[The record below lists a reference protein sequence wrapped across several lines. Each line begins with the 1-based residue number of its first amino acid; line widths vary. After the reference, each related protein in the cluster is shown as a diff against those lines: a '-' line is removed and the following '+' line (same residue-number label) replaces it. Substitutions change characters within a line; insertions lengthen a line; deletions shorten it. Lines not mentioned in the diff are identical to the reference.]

1 MTRATR
7 ARGEWRPA
15 ATLPVARVAVDVAL
29 AHLDRPFDYRV
40 PAHLDEVAAPGV
52 RVRVRFAGRLVDGFL
67 LERVADTDHAGR
79 LAWVDKVVSPE
90 PVLTAEVAA
99 LCRAV
104 ADRYAGVLA
113 DVLRLAV
120 PPRHARVEA
129 EVPVGPPA
137 TPRTAD
143 DRRAPGAQD
152 GAPGWARYPRG
163 PALLDALAGGRAAH
177 AVWQALPGESWAD
190 RLAEAAAATVRAGRG
205 ALLVVPDQ
213 RDVAALH
220 AACTARLGE
229 RDVVALTAEL
239 GPAERYRRWLTV
251 RRGAARVVVGTR
263 SAVFAPLDRPGL
275 LAVWDDGD
283 DLHAEPRAP
292 YPHVR
297 DVLLLRAHAAGAALL
312 VGGFART
319 AEAQVLVESGWAR
332 EVVADRA
339 TVRAAAP
346 RVTALNETGDQVARD
361 PDQGAARLPAV
372 AFEAA
377 RAALTAGRPVLVQV
391 PRAGYLPWLSCA
403 QCRETARCRHCAGPL
418 SLNSAARAGS
428 GPRDGRSSPA
438 GDGSASRARSGERPA
453 PGRGRA
459 AALPVVRPG
468 RTGVPLPGV
477 RVAAAAGGGR
487 RGRAHRGGAGPR
499 VPGRDG
505 AHLGWQRPGAGSGA
519 RPARPGGRHA
529 RRGAARGG
537 RVRRGVAA
545 RRVGDAVPPG
555 PAGGRGDPAALDGR
569 GGAGDPGRRRRA
581 PGAGRGRRGRGV
593 AAGAGPRPVGSG
605 VACAPPSWPRGRR
618 SASRPRCGWR
628 PWRAP
633 PRPWPRSST
642 PCSAA
647 RPWAGRGR
655 RTSRCSAPSS
665 WTPSPARTLRRHP
678 ANEPWCACRAR
689 RAARWRQRS
698 AAVAAQR
705 SARKAPD
712 PVRVRL
718 DPPEV
723 G

>member
-129 EVPVGPPA
+129 EVPVGPGDA
-137 TPRTAD
+137 RTAD
-143 DRRAPGAQD
+143 DGAPGQD

-263 SAVFAPLDRPGL
+263 SAVFAPLGRPGL

-319 AEAQVLVESGWAR
+319 AEAQVLVDSGWAR

-418 SLNSAARAGS
+418 SLNSGGRGTGRARAAGRRLRGQVGDHRVDGAPNPAGAGLPHCRWCGRAERRSAARC
-428 GPRDGRSSPA
+428 
-438 GDGSASRARSGERPA
+438 ARR
-453 PGRGRA
+453 
-459 AALPVVRPG
+459 
-468 RTGVPLPGV
+468 
-477 RVAAAAGGGR
+477 AAAGGGR

-505 AHLGWQRPGAGSGA
+505 PHLGWQRPGAGSGA
-519 RPARPGGRHA
+519 RPTRPGGRHA

-555 PAGGRGDPAALDGR
+555 PAGGRGDAAALDGR
-569 GGAGDPGRRRRA
+569 GGAGGPGRRRGRLGRVVVVA
-581 PGAGRGRRGRGV
+581 DAGLPPVQALVRWDPAWHAAAELAARTEVGFPPAVRMASVEGAASAVAEVVDALLGSDDPGRPGPPDVEVLGPVELDPEPGADPADATPRTSPGAR
-593 AAGAGPRPVGSG
+593 AARAGPRAGGS
-605 VACAPPSWPRGRR
+605 ARRGGGP
-618 SASRPRCGWR
+618 ALG
-628 PWRAP
+628 AQG
-633 PRPWPRSST
+633 
-642 PCSAA
+642 A
-647 RPWAGRGR
+647 RPGPGAHG
-655 RTSRCSAPSS
+655 
-665 WTPSPARTLRRHP
+665 
-678 ANEPWCACRAR
+678 
-689 RAARWRQRS
+689 
-698 AAVAAQR
+698 
-705 SARKAPD
+705 
-712 PVRVRL
+712 
-718 DPPEV
+718 PPEV